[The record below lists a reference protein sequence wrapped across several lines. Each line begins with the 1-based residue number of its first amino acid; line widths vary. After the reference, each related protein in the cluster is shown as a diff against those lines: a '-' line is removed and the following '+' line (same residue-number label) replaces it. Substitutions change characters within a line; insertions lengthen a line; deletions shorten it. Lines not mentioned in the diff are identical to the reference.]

1 MLHIKV
7 ITYDRVRHACANAD
21 GGYYKWETN
30 SPLKNEKNI
39 WSQLR
44 SFHDLYIIVIQIYF
58 INSFAIL
65 TIRHSIAFSWRRL
78 MLLTFASSAMIRS
91 KWLQSFMDSWRVALF
106 FHNHHWEENW
116 ISTMPFVSRLPDEL
130 SLNLKQLFTSSIS
143 NKAGKNTNY
152 SNHITKSYCK
162 TMNFI
167 VTPNFSKKYKWR
179 MKIYEWVILL
189 SSYRTSRLRLK
200 AITNNS
206 RKNVRLVKFCKLFS
220 FFMNRIT
227 LQKCISN
234 IW

>member
-1 MLHIKV
+1 
-7 ITYDRVRHACANAD
+7 
-21 GGYYKWETN
+21 
-30 SPLKNEKNI
+30 
-39 WSQLR
+39 
-44 SFHDLYIIVIQIYF
+44 
-58 INSFAIL
+58 
-65 TIRHSIAFSWRRL
+65 

-152 SNHITKSYCK
+152 SNHIIKSYYK
-162 TMNFI
+162 SKRWISLLPLIFQ
-167 VTPNFSKKYKWR
+167 KKYKWR

-189 SSYRTSRLRLK
+189 SSYCTSRLRLK
-200 AITNNS
+200 AIMNNS

>member
-1 MLHIKV
+1 MLLQPWL
-7 ITYDRVRHACANAD
+7 DQSNCRVLLILEGMH
-21 GGYYKWETN
+21 
-30 SPLKNEKNI
+30 
-39 WSQLR
+39 
-44 SFHDLYIIVIQIYF
+44 YF
-58 INSFAIL
+58 FAI
-65 TIRHSIAFSWRRL
+65 
-78 MLLTFASSAMIRS
+78 SAG
-91 KWLQSFMDSWRVALF
+91 K
-106 FHNHHWEENW
+106 ENR

-152 SNHITKSYCK
+152 SNHIIKSNYKSSYLSKSY
-162 TMNFI
+162 NS
-167 VTPNFSKKYKWR
+167 SKKFKWR

-189 SSYRTSRLRLK
+189 SSYCTSRLRLK
-200 AITNNS
+200 AIMNNS